1 MHCTLEVCVDSTA
14 SALAAKRGGADRL
27 ELCADLIIGGTT
39 PSPALLRQVKAETG
53 LPVRALIRP
62 RFGDFCYDR
71 YELAQM
77 AECAA
82 ELVAAGAD
90 GIVTGVLTPTGA
102 LDTDALRP
110 IYAAARQAAEKAHRT
125 VDCTL
130 HRAFDVCCDP
140 FAALEAAKQLG
151 LATILTSGQAVS
163 APQGAALLQQLV
175 EAAGQEVEI
184 LVGAGVSA
192 ANIPALAAQT
202 GARAF
207 HLSGKQVLLS
217 VYDPATKE
225 RFEEQVKPI
234 TYGTQSDLLY
244 KRWVEQKRQMV
255 DKLSNGKIGYV
266 HVKGMNSESFR
277 DTYSEL
283 LGRCREKEA
292 VIVDTR
298 HNGGGWLHEDLAILL
313 SGELYAKFTPRGQF
327 IGNDPFNRWLKP
339 SCVLMCEDNYS
350 NAHGFP
356 WTYKTLKIG
365 KLIGAPV
372 PGTMTAVWWETQIDP
387 SIVFGI
393 PQVGMQDMQGRYL
406 ENQQLEPDI
415 EVYNSP
421 ESQLRG
427 EDHQLEEAVKEMLKE
442 VQK

>member
-53 LPVRALIRP
+53 LPVRALLRP

-77 AECAA
+77 VECAA

-90 GIVTGVLTPTGA
+90 GIVTGVLTPAGA

-151 LATILTSGQAVS
+151 LTTILTSGQAAS
-163 APQGAALLQQLV
+163 APQGAALLRQLV

-202 GARAF
+202 GARAPPF
-207 HLSGKQVLLS
+207 RQAGAGQPHDL
-217 VYDPATKE
+217 PA
-225 RFEEQVKPI
+225 
-234 TYGTQSDLLY
+234 
-244 KRWVEQKRQMV
+244 
-255 DKLSNGKIGYV
+255 
-266 HVKGMNSESFR
+266 
-277 DTYSEL
+277 
-283 LGRCREKEA
+283 GRR
-292 VIVDTR
+292 
-298 HNGGGWLHEDLAILL
+298 
-313 SGELYAKFTPRGQF
+313 
-327 IGNDPFNRWLKP
+327 
-339 SCVLMCEDNYS
+339 
-350 NAHGFP
+350 AHGSAG
-356 WTYKTLKIG
+356 L
-365 KLIGAPV
+365 
-372 PGTMTAVWWETQIDP
+372 
-387 SIVFGI
+387 FG
-393 PQVGMQDMQGRYL
+393 V
-406 ENQQLEPDI
+406 
-415 EVYNSP
+415 
-421 ESQLRG
+421 
-427 EDHQLEEAVKEMLKE
+427 
-442 VQK
+442 

>member
-39 PSPALLRQVKAETG
+39 PSPALLRHVKAETG

-90 GIVTGVLTPTGA
+90 GIVTGVLTPAGA

-151 LATILTSGQAVS
+151 LATILTSGQAAS
-163 APQGAALLQQLV
+163 APQGAALLRQLV

-207 HLSGKQVLLS
+207 HLSGKQVLDSRMTFRREGVPMGLPGFS
-217 VYDPATKE
+217 E
-225 RFEEQVKPI
+225 FEIWQ
-234 TYGTQSDLLY
+234 T
-244 KRWVEQKRQMV
+244 
-255 DKLSNGKIGYV
+255 
-266 HVKGMNSESFR
+266 SEENIR
-277 DTYSEL
+277 AA
-283 LGRCREKEA
+283 R
-292 VIVDTR
+292 
-298 HNGGGWLHEDLAILL
+298 
-313 SGELYAKFTPRGQF
+313 
-327 IGNDPFNRWLKP
+327 
-339 SCVLMCEDNYS
+339 
-350 NAHGFP
+350 
-356 WTYKTLKIG
+356 
-365 KLIGAPV
+365 
-372 PGTMTAVWWETQIDP
+372 TALDA
-387 SIVFGI
+387 
-393 PQVGMQDMQGRYL
+393 L
-406 ENQQLEPDI
+406 
-415 EVYNSP
+415 
-421 ESQLRG
+421 
-427 EDHQLEEAVKEMLKE
+427 
-442 VQK
+442 

>member
-53 LPVRALIRP
+53 LPVRVLIRP

-90 GIVTGVLTPTGA
+90 GIVTGVLTPAGA

-130 HRAFDVCCDP
+130 HRAFDVCCAP

-151 LATILTSGQAVS
+151 LATILTSGQAAS
-163 APQGAALLQQLV
+163 APQGAALLHQLV
-175 EAAGQEVEI
+175 EAAGQKVE
-184 LVGAGVSA
+184 GAGVSA

-207 HLSGKQVLLS
+207 HLSGKQVLDS
-217 VYDPATKE
+217 RMTFRREGVPIGPPGFSE
-225 RFEEQVKPI
+225 FEIWQ
-234 TYGTQSDLLY
+234 T
-244 KRWVEQKRQMV
+244 
-255 DKLSNGKIGYV
+255 
-266 HVKGMNSESFR
+266 SEENIR
-277 DTYSEL
+277 AA
-283 LGRCREKEA
+283 R
-292 VIVDTR
+292 
-298 HNGGGWLHEDLAILL
+298 
-313 SGELYAKFTPRGQF
+313 
-327 IGNDPFNRWLKP
+327 
-339 SCVLMCEDNYS
+339 
-350 NAHGFP
+350 
-356 WTYKTLKIG
+356 
-365 KLIGAPV
+365 
-372 PGTMTAVWWETQIDP
+372 TALDA
-387 SIVFGI
+387 
-393 PQVGMQDMQGRYL
+393 L
-406 ENQQLEPDI
+406 
-415 EVYNSP
+415 
-421 ESQLRG
+421 
-427 EDHQLEEAVKEMLKE
+427 
-442 VQK
+442 